1 MSVAAR
7 SQLAAPAPLRER
19 RVEERPGRGRAR
31 AVAGGG
37 IGELRVEVRPGRGSA
52 RPVAGGGP
60 RELRVEVR
68 PAWPFRL
75 ARAGGMDGVLR
86 VRGGVVHRL
95 LHHGPQETP
104 VVVRVAQTARDRVLL
119 GAAAEDP
126 AAAAWGIERM
136 RFALGVDDDL
146 RPFHARFRDDPLIG
160 AAVRADPAV
169 RLRRR
174 PEPFEA
180 LAWAVTEQLIEYVRA
195 AAIQRR
201 IVARLGRRC
210 ARSGLRDV
218 PSAATVAAQAP
229 ALLCSFDLAPKRAL
243 ALRRAAEEVAS
254 GRVDLHAIEPGGSV
268 ERPVSGTLEAGW
280 RRLRAIPEIGTWT
293 LSILALLGQG
303 RYDALPAGDLAY
315 VKLVGRLRSGGDPRA
330 RATED
335 EVRAFFAPYGE
346 WAGLAAAYAL
356 RATAPE
362 LRAVAAAA

>member
-1 MSVAAR
+1 VSALRAR
-7 SQLAAPAPLRER
+7 PRPRPRREPVAPAP
-19 RVEERPGRGRAR
+19 GM
-31 AVAGGG
+31 
-37 IGELRVEVRPGRGSA
+37 
-52 RPVAGGGP
+52 

-75 ARAGGMDGVLR
+75 SRSSGPDGVLQ
-86 VRGGVVHRL
+86 VRRGVIHRL
-95 LHHGPQETP
+95 LHHGPEEQP
-104 VVVRVAQTARDRVLL
+104 VLVRVAQTAPDRVLL
-119 GAAAEDP
+119 GAQADDP

-146 RPFHARFRDDPLIG
+146 RPFHDRFCDDPLIG
-160 AAVRADPAV
+160 RAVRMDPTV

-201 IVARLGRRC
+201 IVWRIGRRC
-210 ARSGLRDV
+210 ARSGLRDL
-218 PSAATVAAQAP
+218 PSAAMVAAQAP
-229 ALLCSFDLAPKRAL
+229 AFLTSCDLAPKRAL
-243 ALRRAAEEVAS
+243 ALRRVAEEVAS
-254 GRVDLHAIEPGGSV
+254 GRVDLHAT
-268 ERPVSGTLEAGW
+268 ERGTLEAGW
-280 RRLRAIPEIGTWT
+280 RRLRRIPEIGTWT
-293 LSILALLGQG
+293 LSLLALLGQG

-315 VKLVGRLRSGGDPRA
+315 VKLIGRLQSGGDPRV

-346 WAGLAAAYAL
+346 WAGLAAAYTL

>member
-1 MSVAAR
+1 VSAVAGAPPRAR
-7 SQLAAPAPLRER
+7 PRRVPVAPAP
-19 RVEERPGRGRAR
+19 GT
-31 AVAGGG
+31 
-37 IGELRVEVRPGRGSA
+37 
-52 RPVAGGGP
+52 

-75 ARAGGMDGVLR
+75 LRASGPDGVLQ
-86 VRGGVVHRL
+86 VRRGVVHRL
-95 LHHGPQETP
+95 LHHGPAAEP
-104 VVVRVAQTARDRVLL
+104 VVVRVAQTASDRVLF
-119 GAAAEDP
+119 GAASADP

-146 RPFHARFRDDPLIG
+146 RPFHDRFRDDPLIG
-160 AAVRADPAV
+160 AIVRANPAV

-174 PEPFEA
+174 PEPFEV

-210 ARSGLRDV
+210 PRSGLRDV
-218 PSAATVAAQAP
+218 PSATTVAAQAP
-229 ALLCSFDLAPKRAL
+229 ALLTSFDLAPKRAI
-243 ALRRAAEEVAS
+243 ALHRVAAEVAS
-254 GRVDLHAIEPGGSV
+254 GRVDLHAEDPAA
-268 ERPVSGTLEAGW
+268 LEAGW
-280 RRLRAIPEIGTWT
+280 RRLRRIPEIGTWT
-293 LSILALLGQG
+293 LSLLALLGQG

-315 VKLVGRLRSGGDPRA
+315 VKLVGRLRSGGDHRV

-335 EVRAFFAPYGE
+335 EVRDFFAPYGE

-356 RATAPE
+356 RAKAPE

>member
-1 MSVAAR
+1 MSALRAR
-7 SQLAAPAPLRER
+7 PRPRPAAPP
-19 RVEERPGRGRAR
+19 
-31 AVAGGG
+31 AG
-37 IGELRVEVRPGRGSA
+37 V
-52 RPVAGGGP
+52 

-75 ARAGGMDGVLR
+75 SRASGPDGVLR
-86 VRGGVVHRL
+86 VRRGVVHRL
-95 LHHGPQETP
+95 LHHGPDEAP
-104 VVVRVAQTARDRVLL
+104 VVVRVAQTARDRVLF
-119 GAAAEDP
+119 GAAAADP

-146 RPFHARFRDDPLIG
+146 RPFHDGFRDDPLIG
-160 AAVRADPAV
+160 AAVRTDPAV

-201 IVARLGRRC
+201 IVARIGRRC
-210 ARSGLRDV
+210 ARSGLRDL

-243 ALRRAAEEVAS
+243 ALRRCAEEVAS
-254 GRVDLHAIEPGGSV
+254 GRVDLHAQEAD
-268 ERPVSGTLEAGW
+268 RLEAGW
-280 RRLRAIPEIGTWT
+280 RRLRRIPEIGTWT
-293 LSILALLGQG
+293 LSLLALLGQG

-315 VKLVGRLRSGGDPRA
+315 VKLVGRLQSGGDPRV

-335 EVRAFFAPYGE
+335 DVRAFFAPYGE

-356 RATAPE
+356 RAAAPE

>member
-7 SQLAAPAPLRER
+7 PFRPARRSRPRPAP
-19 RVEERPGRGRAR
+19 VVPAQGT
-31 AVAGGG
+31 
-37 IGELRVEVRPGRGSA
+37 
-52 RPVAGGGP
+52 
-60 RELRVEVR
+60 RELRVDVR

-75 ARAGGMDGVLR
+75 SRASGPDNVLR
-86 VRGGVVHRL
+86 VRAGVVHRL
-95 LHHGPQETP
+95 LHHGPDDVP

-119 GAAAEDP
+119 GAASADP

-146 RPFHARFRDDPLIG
+146 RPFHDRFRDDPLIG
-160 AAVRADPAV
+160 AAVRTDPTV

-201 IVARLGRRC
+201 IVARLGRHC
-210 ARSGLRDV
+210 PRSGLRDL

-229 ALLCSFDLAPKRAL
+229 AQLCAYDLAPKRAL
-243 ALRRAAEEVAS
+243 ALRRVAEEVAS
-254 GRVDLHAIEPGGSV
+254 GRADLHAEEAGG
-268 ERPVSGTLEAGW
+268 LEHGW
-280 RRLRAIPEIGTWT
+280 RRLRRIPEIGTWT
-293 LSILALLGQG
+293 LSLLALLGQG

-315 VKLVGRLRSGGDPRA
+315 VKLVGRLQSGGDPRV

-335 EVRAFFAPYGE
+335 EVRTFFAPYGK

>member
-1 MSVAAR
+1 MI
-7 SQLAAPAPLRER
+7 ER
-19 RVEERPGRGRAR
+19 
-31 AVAGGG
+31 
-37 IGELRVEVRPGRGSA
+37 
-52 RPVAGGGP
+52 
-60 RELRVEVR
+60 RVEVR
-68 PAWPFRL
+68 PAWPLRL
-75 ARAGGMDGVLR
+75 ARASGRDGVQR
-86 VRGGVVHRL
+86 VRNGVVHRL
-95 LHHGPQETP
+95 LHHPDGERP
-104 VVVRVAQTARDRVLL
+104 VVVRFAQTARDRVLF
-119 GAAAEDP
+119 GAQAADP
-126 AAAAWGIERM
+126 QAASWGIERM

-146 RPFHARFRDDPLIG
+146 RPFHDRFRDDPLIG

-174 PEPFEA
+174 PLPFEA
-180 LAWAVTEQLIEYVRA
+180 LAWAITEQLIEYVRA

-218 PSAATVAAQAP
+218 PAAATVAVQAP
-229 ALLCSFDLAPKRAL
+229 ALLASFDLAPKRAL
-243 ALRRAAEEVAS
+243 ALRRVAEEVAT
-254 GRVDLHAIEPGGSV
+254 GRVDLHAAEVDGL
-268 ERPVSGTLEAGW
+268 ERGW

-315 VKLVGRLRSGGDPRA
+315 VKLVGRLRSDGDPRA

-356 RATAPE
+356 RARAPE
-362 LRAVAAAA
+362 LRGIAAAA

>member
-1 MSVAAR
+1 M
-7 SQLAAPAPLRER
+7 
-19 RVEERPGRGRAR
+19 
-31 AVAGGG
+31 
-37 IGELRVEVRPGRGSA
+37 
-52 RPVAGGGP
+52 

-75 ARAGGMDGVLR
+75 SRASGPDGVLQ
-86 VRGGVVHRL
+86 VRRGVLHRL
-95 LHHGPQETP
+95 LHHGPDELP
-104 VVVRVAQTARDRVLL
+104 VVVRVAQTAPDRVLL
-119 GAAAEDP
+119 GAQAADP

-146 RPFHARFRDDPLIG
+146 RPFHDRFRDDPLIG
-160 AAVRADPAV
+160 RAVRMDPAV

-174 PEPFEA
+174 PEPFEV

-210 ARSGLRDV
+210 TRSGLRDV

-229 ALLCSFDLAPKRAL
+229 ALLTSFDLAPKRAL
-243 ALRRAAEEVAS
+243 ALRRVAEEVAS
-254 GRVDLHAIEPGGSV
+254 GRVDLHAQDAD
-268 ERPVSGTLEAGW
+268 RLEAGW
-280 RRLRAIPEIGTWT
+280 RRLRRIPEIGTWT
-293 LSILALLGQG
+293 LSLLALLGQG

-315 VKLVGRLRSGGDPRA
+315 VKLVGRLQSGGDPRVRA
-330 RATED
+330 RED

>member
-1 MSVAAR
+1 MSA
-7 SQLAAPAPLRER
+7 L
-19 RVEERPGRGRAR
+19 RAR
-31 AVAGGG
+31 P
-37 IGELRVEVRPGRGSA
+37 RPLPPA
-52 RPVAGGGP
+52 DPQA
-60 RELRVEVR
+60 RELRVEVT

-75 ARAGGMDGVLR
+75 SRASGMDGVLR
-86 VRGGVVHRL
+86 VRGRVVHRL
-95 LHHGPQETP
+95 LHHGEAADGSGTP

-119 GAAAEDP
+119 GAAAADP

-146 RPFHARFRDDPLIG
+146 RPFHERFRDDPLIG

-174 PEPFEA
+174 PQPFEA
-180 LAWAVTEQLIEYVRA
+180 LAWAVTEQLIEFVRA

-210 ARSGLRDV
+210 ERSGLRDL
-218 PSAATVAAQAP
+218 PSPATVAAQAP
-229 ALLCSFDLAPKRAL
+229 ALLTSFDLAPKRAH
-243 ALRRAAEEVAS
+243 ALRRVAQEVAS
-254 GRVDLHAIEPGGSV
+254 GRVDLHAADPQ
-268 ERPVSGTLEAGW
+268 AGW

-293 LSILALLGQG
+293 LSLLALLGQG

-330 RATED
+330 RATEE

>member
-1 MSVAAR
+1 VSIASDRPRAAGPR
-7 SQLAAPAPLRER
+7 LR
-19 RVEERPGRGRAR
+19 PRAR
-31 AVAGGG
+31 RAPVEPPAGT
-37 IGELRVEVRPGRGSA
+37 
-52 RPVAGGGP
+52 

-68 PAWPFRL
+68 PAWPVL
-75 ARAGGMDGVLR
+75 LSRASGPDGVLQ
-86 VRGGVVHRL
+86 VRRGVIHRL
-95 LHHGPQETP
+95 LHHGEAGTP
-104 VVVRVAQTARDRVLL
+104 VTVRVAQTARDRVLF
-119 GAAAEDP
+119 GAAAADP

-146 RPFHARFRDDPLIG
+146 RPFHDRFRDDSLIG
-160 AAVRADPAV
+160 GAVRADPAV

-180 LAWAVTEQLIEYVRA
+180 LAWAITEQLIEYARA

-210 ARSGLRDV
+210 EHSGLRDL
-218 PSAATVAAQAP
+218 PTPATVAAQAP
-229 ALLCSFDLAPKRAL
+229 ALLTSFDLAPKRAL
-243 ALRRAAEEVAS
+243 ALRHVAQEVAS
-254 GRVDLHAIEPGGSV
+254 GRVDLHAAEPG
-268 ERPVSGTLEAGW
+268 TLQAGW
-280 RRLRAIPEIGTWT
+280 RRLRKIPEIGTWT

-315 VKLVGRLRSGGDPRA
+315 VKLVGRLQSGGDPRA

-356 RATAPE
+356 RAKAPE
-362 LRAVAAAA
+362 LRGIAAAA

>member
-1 MSVAAR
+1 MSALR
-7 SQLAAPAPLRER
+7 AAP
-19 RVEERPGRGRAR
+19 
-31 AVAGGG
+31 
-37 IGELRVEVRPGRGSA
+37 
-52 RPVAGGGP
+52 PV

-75 ARAGGMDGVLR
+75 SRAGGMDGVLR

-95 LHHGPQETP
+95 LHHGEEGTP

-119 GAAAEDP
+119 GAAAADP
-126 AAAAWGIERM
+126 AAAGWGIERM

-146 RPFHARFRDDPLIG
+146 RPFHERFRDDPLIG

-174 PEPFEA
+174 PLPFEA

-201 IVARLGRRC
+201 IVTRLGRRC
-210 ARSGLRDV
+210 ERSGLRDL

-229 ALLCSFDLAPKRAL
+229 ALLTSFDLAPKRAL
-243 ALRRAAEEVAS
+243 ALRRVAEEVAS
-254 GRVDLHAIEPGGSV
+254 GRVDLHAAEPAV
-268 ERPVSGTLEAGW
+268 LEAGW

-335 EVRAFFAPYGE
+335 DVRAFFAPYGE

>member
-1 MSVAAR
+1 MI
-7 SQLAAPAPLRER
+7 ER
-19 RVEERPGRGRAR
+19 
-31 AVAGGG
+31 
-37 IGELRVEVRPGRGSA
+37 
-52 RPVAGGGP
+52 
-60 RELRVEVR
+60 RVEVR

-75 ARAGGMDGVLR
+75 SRQGGMDGVLR
-86 VRGGVVHRL
+86 VRRGVLHRL
-95 LHHGPQETP
+95 LHHGAGEQATP
-104 VVVRVAQTARDRVLL
+104 VVVRVAQTAPDRVLF
-119 GAAAEDP
+119 GAQAVDP

-146 RPFHARFRDDPLIG
+146 RPFHDRFRDDPLIG
-160 AAVRADPAV
+160 AAVRANPTV

-201 IVARLGRRC
+201 LVWRLGRRC
-210 ARSGLRDV
+210 ERSGLRDA
-218 PSAATVAAQAP
+218 PTAAAIAAQAP
-229 ALLCSFDLAPKRAL
+229 ALLTSLDLAPKRAL
-243 ALRRAAEEVAS
+243 ALRRVAQEVAS
-254 GRVDLHAIEPGGSV
+254 GRVDLHATDPAV
-268 ERPVSGTLEAGW
+268 QRDGW

-293 LSILALLGQG
+293 LSLLALLGQG

-335 EVRAFFAPYGE
+335 EVRAFFAPYGD

-356 RATAPE
+356 RGAAPE

>member
-1 MSVAAR
+1 VI
-7 SQLAAPAPLRER
+7 ER
-19 RVEERPGRGRAR
+19 
-31 AVAGGG
+31 
-37 IGELRVEVRPGRGSA
+37 
-52 RPVAGGGP
+52 
-60 RELRVEVR
+60 RVEVR

-75 ARAGGMDGVLR
+75 SRASGPDGVLK
-86 VRGGVVHRL
+86 VRRGVIHRL
-95 LHHGPQETP
+95 LHHGDSP

-119 GAAAEDP
+119 GAQADDP
-126 AAAAWGIERM
+126 AAVAWGIERM
-136 RFALGVDDDL
+136 RFALGLDDDL
-146 RPFHARFRDDPLIG
+146 RPFHDRFRDDPLIG
-160 AAVRADPAV
+160 GAVRADPAV

-201 IVARLGRRC
+201 IVARIGRRC
-210 ARSGLRDV
+210 ERSGLRDL
-218 PSAATVAAQAP
+218 PTAAMVAGQAP
-229 ALLCSFDLAPKRAL
+229 ALLTSLDLAPKRAL
-243 ALRRAAEEVAS
+243 ALRRAADEVAS
-254 GRVDLHAIEPGGSV
+254 GRVDLHAGDPL
-268 ERPVSGTLEAGW
+268 PGW
-280 RRLRAIPEIGTWT
+280 RRLRRIPEIGTWT

-315 VKLVGRLRSGGDPRA
+315 VKLVGRIQSDGDPRV

-356 RATAPE
+356 RARAPE

>member
-1 MSVAAR
+1 M
-7 SQLAAPAPLRER
+7 
-19 RVEERPGRGRAR
+19 
-31 AVAGGG
+31 
-37 IGELRVEVRPGRGSA
+37 IELRVEVA
-52 RPVAGGGP
+52 
-60 RELRVEVR
+60 

-75 ARAGGMDGVLR
+75 SRASGPDGVLR

-95 LHHGPQETP
+95 LHHGPEGTA
-104 VVVRVAQTARDRVLL
+104 VVVRVAQTARDRVLF
-119 GAAAEDP
+119 GAASADRV
-126 AAAAWGIERM
+126 AAAWGIERM

-146 RPFHARFRDDPLIG
+146 RPFYDRFRDDPLIG
-160 AAVRADPAV
+160 AAVRADPTV

-174 PEPFEA
+174 PAPFEA

-210 ARSGLRDV
+210 ERSGLRDV
-218 PSAATVAAQAP
+218 PSAARVAAQAP
-229 ALLCSFDLAPKRAL
+229 ALLTSFDLAPKRAL
-243 ALRRAAEEVAS
+243 ALRRCAEEVAS
-254 GRVDLHAIEPGGSV
+254 GRVDLHAEEPAA
-268 ERPVSGTLEAGW
+268 LEAGW

-315 VKLVGRLRSGGDPRA
+315 VKLVGRLRSGGDPYA
-330 RATED
+330 RATEGD
-335 EVRAFFAPYGE
+335 VRDFFAPYGE

>member
-1 MSVAAR
+1 VIE
-7 SQLAAPAPLRER
+7 Q
-19 RVEERPGRGRAR
+19 
-31 AVAGGG
+31 
-37 IGELRVEVRPGRGSA
+37 
-52 RPVAGGGP
+52 
-60 RELRVEVR
+60 RVEVR

-75 ARAGGMDGVLR
+75 SRASGPDGVLR
-86 VRGGVVHRL
+86 VRRGVVHRL
-95 LHHGPQETP
+95 LHHGREQEP

-119 GAAAEDP
+119 GAQATSP
-126 AAAAWGIERM
+126 AAASWGIERM

-146 RPFHARFRDDPLIG
+146 RPFHDRFRDDPLIG
-160 AAVRADPAV
+160 AAVRTNPAV

-180 LAWAVTEQLIEYVRA
+180 LAWAVTEQLIEYARA

-201 IVARLGRRC
+201 MVWRLGRHC
-210 ARSGLRDV
+210 ERSGLRDA
-218 PSAATVAAQAP
+218 PSAAAIAAQAP

-243 ALRRAAEEVAS
+243 ALRRVAEEVAS
-254 GRVDLHAIEPGGSV
+254 GRVDLHAADPEP
-268 ERPVSGTLEAGW
+268 GW
-280 RRLRAIPEIGTWT
+280 RRLRRIPEIGTWT
-293 LSILALLGQG
+293 LSVLALLGQG

-315 VKLVGRLRSGGDPRA
+315 VKLVGRLRSGGDPYD

-335 EVRAFFAPYGE
+335 EVRDFFAPYGE

>member
-1 MSVAAR
+1 LPV
-7 SQLAAPAPLRER
+7 APAP
-19 RVEERPGRGRAR
+19 GQ
-31 AVAGGG
+31 
-37 IGELRVEVRPGRGSA
+37 
-52 RPVAGGGP
+52 

-75 ARAGGMDGVLR
+75 SRGSGPDGVLS
-86 VRGGVVHRL
+86 VRAGVVHRL
-95 LHHGPQETP
+95 LHHGPEATP
-104 VVVRVAQTARDRVLL
+104 VIVRVAQTARDRVLF
-119 GAAAEDP
+119 GAASADP

-146 RPFHARFRDDPLIG
+146 RPFHDRFRDDPLIG

-201 IVARLGRRC
+201 IVRRLGRQC

-218 PSAATVAAQAP
+218 PSAATIAAQAP
-229 ALLCSFDLAPKRAL
+229 ALLTSFDLAPKRAL
-243 ALRRAAEEVAS
+243 ALRRCAEEVAS
-254 GRVDLHAIEPGGSV
+254 GRVDLHAEEPAA
-268 ERPVSGTLEAGW
+268 LEAGW

-315 VKLVGRLRSGGDPRA
+315 VKLVGRLRSGGDPYA
-330 RATED
+330 RATEGD
-335 EVRAFFAPYGE
+335 VRDFFAPYGE

>member
-1 MSVAAR
+1 MSVAAPR
-7 SQLAAPAPLRER
+7 PRAARAPRARPLPVPPAP
-19 RVEERPGRGRAR
+19 GQ
-31 AVAGGG
+31 
-37 IGELRVEVRPGRGSA
+37 
-52 RPVAGGGP
+52 
-60 RELRVEVR
+60 RELRIEVR

-75 ARAGGMDGVLR
+75 SRASGPDGVLS

-95 LHHGPQETP
+95 LHHGPEDTP
-104 VVVRVAQTARDRVLL
+104 VIVRVAQTARDRVLF
-119 GAAAEDP
+119 GAASEDP
-126 AAAAWGIERM
+126 AAARRGIERM

-146 RPFHARFRDDPLIG
+146 RSFHDRFRADPLIG
-160 AAVRADPAV
+160 GAVRADPAV

-201 IVARLGRRC
+201 IVRRLGRRC
-210 ARSGLRDV
+210 ERSGLRDA

-229 ALLCSFDLAPKRAL
+229 ALLTSFDLAPKRAL
-243 ALRRAAEEVAS
+243 ALRRCAQEVAS
-254 GRVDLHAIEPGGSV
+254 GRVDLHAREPAA
-268 ERPVSGTLEAGW
+268 LEAGW

-293 LSILALLGQG
+293 LSVLALLGQG

-315 VKLVGRLRSGGDPRA
+315 VKLVGRLRSGGDPYA

-335 EVRAFFAPYGE
+335 EVRDFFAPYGE

-356 RATAPE
+356 RAAAPE